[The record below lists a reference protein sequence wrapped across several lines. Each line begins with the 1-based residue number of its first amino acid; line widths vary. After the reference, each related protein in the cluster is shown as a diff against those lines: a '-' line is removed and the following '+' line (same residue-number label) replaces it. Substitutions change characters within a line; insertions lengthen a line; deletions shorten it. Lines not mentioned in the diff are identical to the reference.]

1 MSVALIFVGFAF
13 GCCVLKKKNS
23 KPFFPSFPLILFPKA

>member
-13 GCCVLKKKNS
+13 GCCVLKKKQQTLLS
-23 KPFFPSFPLILFPKA
+23 FLPSHFIS